1 MTLEQA
7 QIRLS
12 DMLERPLSPMQPMPP
27 PGSDIIIYGA
37 GNCGREVMQI
47 LRENGYRIAAF
58 LDQRAETVG
67 AVDNVACLLPG
78 SKEAQAYARSGTPVV
93 LGVFSYAVDSGS
105 VHHFLHRMGFAQ
117 ILSYYDFFDAYLQHA
132 SSQYWLAARSV
143 YERHRSAI
151 LAGLRLW
158 SDDFSRKLYVDLVEM
173 RLTGNLQ
180 LLREPDCEHQYFP
193 LDLPPIAQPIRL
205 IDGGAFI
212 GDTLQSMLDH
222 NLSFDAVA
230 AFEPDSANFLKLCQF
245 ADKHQKQLGARTLLP
260 CGLGEQTAMRAFA
273 TGRGGGSSIAKEGD
287 ACIQVVALDD
297 ALPSFNPTF
306 IKLDIEGAEPAALR
320 GAAKTIRGS
329 RPRLA
334 VSVYHEPDHLWTI
347 PLLMHELSPAQ
358 TLALRYHQFNGFDVV
373 AYAL

>member
-1 MTLEQA
+1 
-7 QIRLS
+7 
-12 DMLERPLSPMQPMPP
+12 
-27 PGSDIIIYGA
+27 
-37 GNCGREVMQI
+37 
-47 LRENGYRIAAF
+47 
-58 LDQRAETVG
+58 
-67 AVDNVACLLPG
+67 
-78 SKEAQAYARSGTPVV
+78 
-93 LGVFSYAVDSGS
+93 
-105 VHHFLHRMGFAQ
+105 
-117 ILSYYDFFDAYLQHA
+117 
-132 SSQYWLAARSV
+132 
-143 YERHRSAI
+143 
-151 LAGLRLW
+151 
-158 SDDFSRKLYVDLVEM
+158 
-173 RLTGNLQ
+173 
-180 LLREPDCEHQYFP
+180 
-193 LDLPPIAQPIRL
+193 
-205 IDGGAFI
+205 
-212 GDTLQSMLDH
+212 MLDH